1 MKTKI
6 LIGCI
11 VLLAFSA
18 CSSRYTNENSSFKE
32 SIKPEKNEED
42 KWDLTVFDSQYEY
55 FLTAIA
61 RPKSQYSSSFLH
73 SKNVQLVSEWNSYY
87 HSGKYR
93 NIIES
98 SIEYDSSEKYD
109 FDFEYKLYQVFAYVY
124 WKYGLNFIWLSQAD
138 KR

>member
-61 RPKSQYSSSFLH
+61 RPKSQYSSAFLH